1 MLDDTQ
7 AKVLLTQKSL
17 MSNIPECD
25 ILTIL
30 VDEDFSDLS
39 LERKDSVLNKATPE
53 NIACIFYTS
62 GSTGKPKGVPVPHYA
77 VNRRVRNTNFINFKP
92 SDRIAQ
98 DMNFTFDPTTFEI
111 WGALL
116 NGGCLVGVPRDILLV
131 PHDFAQFIQE
141 KNINFVVLT
150 AALFHQFAREV
161 PNTFRSVR
169 DLIIGGEILDP
180 RAGSKKSCNRAL
192 LTD

>member
-1 MLDDTQ
+1 
-7 AKVLLTQKSL
+7 
-17 MSNIPECD
+17 
-25 ILTIL
+25 
-30 VDEDFSDLS
+30 
-39 LERKDSVLNKATPE
+39 
-53 NIACIFYTS
+53 
-62 GSTGKPKGVPVPHYA
+62 
-77 VNRRVRNTNFINFKP
+77 
-92 SDRIAQ
+92 
-98 DMNFTFDPTTFEI
+98 MNFTFDPTTFEI

-180 RAGSKKSCNRAL
+180 RWVKEVMQQGPPDRLINVYGPTESTTIATFYVVSDIPDRKKGHSHRPPHCQHDNLHFGPKPAASTGGNFR
-192 LTD
+192 